1 MRVELNLPDKV
12 WAACL
17 NVAEQ
22 NHTSVARVVEAAIRD
37 AIRPSSIAKLQTEAR
52 RNQILQA
59 WGEGLTD
66 AVIAERTGELRQ
78 YVADTRRKAGLPA
91 NIQRR
96 ATGTTRGTAA

>member
-12 WAACL
+12 WAECL

-22 NHTSVARVVEAAIRD
+22 NHTSVARVVESAIIAAV
-37 AIRPSSIAKLQTEAR
+37 RPSLPARLRSEER
-52 RNQILQA
+52 RNRILRA
-59 WGEGLTD
+59 WKEGLTD

-78 YVADTRRKAGLPA
+78 YVADTRRKAGLPV

-96 ATGTTRGTAA
+96 ATGTKERKTA